1 MRRTKEEAE
10 LTKTLIISNA
20 VALFLKK
27 GFSSTTLDQIALAT
41 GVTRGAIYWHF
52 EDKLDIINHLI
63 EKEIGEL
70 YQLMD
75 QAFSIEIPILDK
87 IEHILKTV
95 VHNYYCNQ
103 SFCDFV
109 ELTWFK
115 MEYTQLSNLRKS
127 KAEPTQYFID
137 KFEKLILQAQREK
150 QIVQDTN
157 AFDVAITVTHMI
169 NGMYRMRYLLPD
181 EMNTEQK
188 AMRPFTN
195 YLKLLT
201 DLPKNTR
208 SN

>member
-20 VALFLKK
+20 VNLFLKK
-27 GFSSTTLDQIALAT
+27 GFSATTLEQIAIAT

-52 EDKLDIINHLI
+52 NDKLDIINHLT
-63 EKEIGEL
+63 EKEIGGL
-70 YQLMD
+70 YHLMD
-75 QAFSIEIPILDK
+75 QAFSVEIPILDK
-87 IEHILKTV
+87 IWHILKTV
-95 VHNYYCNQ
+95 VHNYYRNQ
-103 SFCDFV
+103 SFCDFI

-115 MEYTQLSNLRKS
+115 MEYTQLSTLRKS
-127 KAEPTQYFID
+127 KAEPTQYFIN
-137 KFEKLILQAQREK
+137 KFEKLVLQAQQEK
-150 QIVQDTN
+150 QIVQDIN

-169 NGMYRMRYLLPD
+169 NGMYRMRYLLPV
-181 EMNTEQK
+181 EMSTEMK

-201 DLPKNTR
+201 GLPKNGE